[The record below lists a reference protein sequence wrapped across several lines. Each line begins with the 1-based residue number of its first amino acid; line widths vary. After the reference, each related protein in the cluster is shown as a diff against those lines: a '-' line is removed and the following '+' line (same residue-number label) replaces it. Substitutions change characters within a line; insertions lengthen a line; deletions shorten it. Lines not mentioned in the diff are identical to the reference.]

1 MSTLWGSKCEFFW
14 ELLFEI
20 LLIYYFLF
28 CEARQPAHRFLLW
41 LYCYGISESKAEQGG
56 LQSKVRLRED
66 KRPQDWESP
75 GQSLSVRADREEEEV
90 VVGGRERGKGW
101 RSGAR
106 RWKPSWNLC
115 GMQRMMGFFLLGG
128 WELLHCWALTSTHTH
143 THTHTHTQRTESSI
157 TITLSTSHKLSPLPL
172 FSLSLTHSL
181 CSLSITH
188 THTHTHTQRTESSIT
203 ITLLPHTNSL
213 NLSPLPLI
221 LSLAHSLH
229 SLCLSLSLSLS
240 HTHTHKQHTKNWKAL
255 SPSHSLPHTNSLNLS
270 PLPLILSLKHTHK
283 HTQVFL
289 FNYWHSWPC
298 RLSENKTVLKC
309 AFTLSLV

>member
-28 CEARQPAHRFLLW
+28 CEARQPAHRFFLW

-75 GQSLSVRADREEEEV
+75 GQSLSVRAGREEEEV

-143 THTHTHTQRTESSI
+143 THTHTHKELKALSPSHSLPHTNSRPSLLFSLSLTHSLCLSLYHTHTHTHTQRTESSI
-157 TITLSTSHKLSPLPL
+157 TITLSTSHKLSQSLAPPSY
-172 FSLSLTHSL
+172 SLSRSLT
-181 CSLSITH
+181 
-188 THTHTHTQRTESSIT
+188 
-203 ITLLPHTNSL
+203 
-213 NLSPLPLI
+213 
-221 LSLAHSLH
+221 H
-229 SLCLSLSLSLS
+229 SLCLSLSLSSHTHTHTHTHTKNWKLYHHHTLYLTQTLSISRPSLLFSLS
-240 HTHTHKQHTKNWKAL
+240 HTHTH
-255 SPSHSLPHTNSLNLS
+255 
-270 PLPLILSLKHTHK
+270 
-283 HTQVFL
+283 TQVFL
-289 FNYWHSWPC
+289 Q
-298 RLSENKTVLKC
+298 LL
-309 AFTLSLV
+309 AQLAL